1 LLSGKTAGLKAMF
14 TARPLIYPQLTGSI
28 PYIVVVAR
36 RFFKFDRDACP
47 AGRLV
52 LRDGP
57 LALQMRLEFE

>member
-1 LLSGKTAGLKAMF
+1 MF

-57 LALQMRLEFE
+57 LALHRMRLEFE